1 LLEREELWFALIPSA
16 PRGLTDKTRKPF
28 DKIAEGL
35 SHLNWLPIVDEFRN
49 FLMSEEAS
57 IIGYQIKDFNV
68 LVEE

>member
-1 LLEREELWFALIPSA
+1 LK
-16 PRGLTDKTRKPF
+16 DKTRKPF

-57 IIGYQIKDFNV
+57 IISYQIKDFNV